1 MVFLVISAFLF
12 AVGLMLFAFLS
23 QVCNRYFSSI
33 LSINQFHWKTASIAI
48 VTAIF
53 TGLHVFGLGYLTL
66 WFFIE
71 TKYMYTSKIAMS
83 LVDRHRRLLLRIL
96 QWKRC
101 IHWCAT
107 YLHFLC
113 AHVNIILGHSAL
125 ISRS

>member
-71 TKYMYTSKIAMS
+71 TKYTSKIAMS

-125 ISRS
+125 ISWS